1 MRNSSKF
8 LKTVRALATRTS
20 RRAFWQKEQLSVVPC
35 RSSVL
40 AGEAHGKGK
49 QAVNWKGVFRSLGFY
64 S

>member
-1 MRNSSKF
+1 MKYKQILEDSESSGHKDF
-8 LKTVRALATRTS
+8 QKSILAEGT
-20 RRAFWQKEQLSVVPC
+20 ASVVPC

-49 QAVNWKGVFRSLGFY
+49 QAVNWKWVFRSLGFY